1 MTVGTNAIRLLILG
15 LAIAGTAIGQPIFM
29 LTQLPSTLH
38 PNDPIIWV
46 GANGQMLGE
55 TIDPST
61 GIAQC
66 DLYKNG
72 QWTVFS
78 TPGYSCYVYA
88 ANKSG
93 QFVGVLQGPTSE
105 TGFPYYPFV
114 NLDGA
119 FTPLLPAGPGSAAN
133 SNTGWAA
140 AINDSGAV
148 LGDLL
153 VLGLSGGLQSGA
165 WIYSG
170 GQYRMLTSAGTS
182 NSVVYGLN
190 NNGVAVGLATFG
202 SALQA
207 DPAVFNPDGTILDLG
222 DLGGTGP
229 FVGGVAYGINAS
241 GQITGTANTAA
252 QYPVPTGGTDAV
264 SGAFIYSGKSMQQI
278 QIPGANFS
286 GVGNWINDAGDVLG
300 SYQNEY
306 PASFFLPPD
315 GFFYYHA
322 GVMYRVDNT
331 LIPNLPVGATVATV
345 SFVEGSSQILLGLT
359 LSSQTTE
366 WFLLTPL
373 TNSNGQPA
381 ITAVVNGASFAAPIS
396 AGSWITVEGGNLS
409 SITRL
414 WNTSDFAGDSLPTQ
428 LDGVSVTMNGVA
440 AYPYYISPT
449 QINALAPDGLTAGPV
464 EVQVTNPQGTSNVF
478 AANASGATPAFFLFG
493 TKYVAAEHAN
503 GVPIGPAAL
512 GGNFTPA
519 QPGETIEL
527 YGTGFGPMSPFSS
540 SGQILAAPAPLANN
554 VTVTVG
560 GQPAVVTY
568 AGVVSN
574 GLDQLNVTVPPGLPN
589 GDALVVAAT
598 SNGFGPIYET
608 QAGLAITVQQ

>member
-1 MTVGTNAIRLLILG
+1 
-15 LAIAGTAIGQPIFM
+15 
-29 LTQLPSTLH
+29 
-38 PNDPIIWV
+38 
-46 GANGQMLGE
+46 
-55 TIDPST
+55 
-61 GIAQC
+61 
-66 DLYKNG
+66 
-72 QWTVFS
+72 
-78 TPGYSCYVYA
+78 
-88 ANKSG
+88 
-93 QFVGVLQGPTSE
+93 
-105 TGFPYYPFV
+105 
-114 NLDGA
+114 
-119 FTPLLPAGPGSAAN
+119 
-133 SNTGWAA
+133 
-140 AINDSGAV
+140 
-148 LGDLL
+148 
-153 VLGLSGGLQSGA
+153 
-165 WIYSG
+165 
-170 GQYRMLTSAGTS
+170 
-182 NSVVYGLN
+182 
-190 NNGVAVGLATFG
+190 VAVGLATFG

-207 DPAVFNPDGTILDLG
+207 DPAVFNPDGTIQDLG

>member
-1 MTVGTNAIRLLILG
+1 
-15 LAIAGTAIGQPIFM
+15 M

-207 DPAVFNPDGTILDLG
+207 DPAVFNPDGTIQDLG